1 MAKQSELY
9 GMGYKKGIQDCW
21 KEVLRY
27 LTEAHKRGA
36 IRFENMAVLTLRHYL
51 TMLFDVKLDL
61 KEVFESVGGEDE

>member
-9 GMGYKKGIQDCW
+9 GMGYRKGIQDCW

-36 IRFENMAVLTLRHYL
+36 IRFEDMAVLTLRHYL
-51 TMLFDVKLDL
+51 TRVFGVKLDL
-61 KEVFESVGGEDE
+61 KEVFENDK